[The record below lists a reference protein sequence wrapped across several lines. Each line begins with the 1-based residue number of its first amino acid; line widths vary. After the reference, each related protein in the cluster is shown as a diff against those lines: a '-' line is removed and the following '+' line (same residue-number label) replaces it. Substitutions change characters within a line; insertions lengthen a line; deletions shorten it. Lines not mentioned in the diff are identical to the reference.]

1 MCSPSIVSESERHRI
16 AALNSRFREVSKS
29 PFGEDDEIGMLN
41 LMTSESMARVMS
53 EIDGHKIFDLSVDY
67 FNAMPSWTE
76 GGEPTCQIS
85 VIRTPNGNI
94 VDDYAGA
101 GRVQNELV
109 ASCGET
115 ISMYTHCGTH
125 IDTLCHFGYHG
136 TMWNGF
142 AAVEHLGSRGWN
154 VLGAEKQPPIV
165 ARGLLLDIPRT
176 KGLDELP
183 SGYGIGKQD
192 VLECLESQSSEV
204 RVGDVVAIRTGR
216 HRAWPDTEAYLD
228 TPPGLNREGAEFL
241 ACAGAMVI
249 GADTIGLEQGNSA
262 DPENATPVHTYLL
275 AEAGVPIMEVLDLE
289 ELAAAG
295 VHEFAF
301 VGACLRIRGATGSP
315 IRPIAFP
322 LRTS

>member
-1 MCSPSIVSESERHRI
+1 MCSPSIVSESERNRI
-16 AALNSRFREVSKS
+16 AALNARFRKS
-29 PFGEDDEIGMLN
+29 QRARSARTTRSACSN

-53 EIDGHKIFDLSVDY
+53 EIDAHKVFDLSVDY
-67 FNAMPSWTE
+67 FNAMPSWTA

-94 VDDYAGA
+94 VDDYGGA
-101 GRVQNELV
+101 GRAQNELV

-142 AAVEHLGSRGWN
+142 TAVEHLGSRGWN

-165 ARGLLLDIPRT
+165 ARGSARRRRRERPGGTPKRL
-176 KGLDELP
+176 
-183 SGYGIGKQD
+183 
-192 VLECLESQSSEV
+192 
-204 RVGDVVAIRTGR
+204 R
-216 HRAWPDTEAYLD
+216 HREGR
-228 TPPGLNREGAEFL
+228 PPRVPREPAERGQGGRCRCDSHRRASGLAGNGRVSRHASRPEPRGRRVL

-262 DPENATPVHTYLL
+262 DPENATPVHTYLF
-275 AEAGVPIMEVLDLE
+275 AEAGVLIMEVLDLE
-289 ELAAAG
+289 ETRRRWRA
-295 VHEFAF
+295 
-301 VGACLRIRGATGSP
+301 
-315 IRPIAFP
+315 
-322 LRTS
+322 